1 MVLVVEAEDDEGVE
15 EAVRW
20 GGGRGGPAR
29 SEAPGGDGA
38 AHGVGGTSRSR
49 NGEEVEDGG
58 ERRVAAGR
66 GAVGGEPRSRSGRG
80 ERDEG
85 VGVSS
90 IQIGSRGEKVGRRGV
105 RVSGCEGIRE

>member
-1 MVLVVEAEDDEGVE
+1 MGMALTEGCRVQAVVLVVEAEDDDGVE

-66 GAVGGEPRSRSGRG
+66 GAVGGEPRSRSGEGARG
-80 ERDEG
+80 TREWG
-85 VGVSS
+85 G
-90 IQIGSRGEKVGRRGV
+90 
-105 RVSGCEGIRE
+105 GILDPD